1 MFTEGRKIAQAC
13 KTKQAQIKI
22 SGYPAKWLTQAF
34 AIQRYALQNG
44 IPVTRVLAQATNP
57 LLGTT
62 LASEVIWAVNMLG
75 VFCGLRTAVFAELL
89 QNYQLCEGNQAFC
102 FLRAG
107 MPDQTDQ

>member
-13 KTKQAQIKI
+13 KAKQAQIKI

-34 AIQRYALQNG
+34 AIQRYALQNS

-62 LASEVIWAVNMLG
+62 LASDVIWAINMLG
-75 VFCGLRTAVFAELL
+75 TFCGLRTAVLVELV
-89 QNYQLCEGNQAFC
+89 QNYQLCEEKQTFC
-102 FLRAG
+102 ILRRDA
-107 MPDQTDQ
+107 